1 MNERRPN
8 AAGRHGACRGRGR
21 HIRGRGARRGR
32 RSPSAAL
39 AMTQEAATTSPN
51 PLGRIVVMDYRAP
64 HRWALPRQ
72 LKAGHGRRPA

>member
-1 MNERRPN
+1 MTKFSRYVPGNF
-8 AAGRHGACRGRGR
+8 HGFGFGTK
-21 HIRGRGARRGR
+21 I
-32 RSPSAAL
+32 AL